1 MDGVADAIETWDFLL
16 IPFVGGVH
24 FLYFKGTFV
33 WFVERWSITK
43 TENVYFE

>member
-24 FLYFKGTFV
+24 FLYFILKGTFV
-33 WFVERWSITK
+33 FV
-43 TENVYFE
+43 